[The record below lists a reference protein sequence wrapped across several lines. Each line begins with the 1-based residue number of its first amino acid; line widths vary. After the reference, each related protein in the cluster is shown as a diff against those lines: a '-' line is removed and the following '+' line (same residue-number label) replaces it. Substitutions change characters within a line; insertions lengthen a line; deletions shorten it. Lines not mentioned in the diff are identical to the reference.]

1 MKYVPNEYTGKSL
14 MMAKKKMKES
24 GRAMYNQGS
33 YVSIQEMER
42 HCGGKTVLPTAKGYG
57 DKSGALEISVK
68 VKK

>member
-1 MKYVPNEYTGKSL
+1 MTGG
-14 MMAKKKMKES
+14 

-42 HCGGKTVLPTAKGYG
+42 HCGSKTVLPTAKGYG
-57 DKSGALEISVK
+57 EKSGALEVSVK

>member
-1 MKYVPNEYTGKSL
+1 M
-14 MMAKKKMKES
+14 KKMTGG

-42 HCGGKTVLPTAKGYG
+42 HCGSKTVLPTAKGYG
-57 DKSGALEISVK
+57 EKSGALEVSVK